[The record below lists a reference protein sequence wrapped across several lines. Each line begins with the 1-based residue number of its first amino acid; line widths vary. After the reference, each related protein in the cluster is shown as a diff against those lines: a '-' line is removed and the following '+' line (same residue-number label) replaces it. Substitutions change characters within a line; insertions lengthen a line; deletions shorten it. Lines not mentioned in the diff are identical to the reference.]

1 MTILAISKSLIFNFK
16 EIITYLLA
24 ALHLYIVRIFE
35 VVSNGT
41 IPLELRKLKLTSGIK
56 NI

>member
-1 MTILAISKSLIFNFK
+1 MTILAISKSLIKFNFK

-24 ALHLYIVRIFE
+24 ALHLYMVRIFE

-41 IPLELRKLKLTSGIK
+41 IPLELRKLKLNSIK
-56 NI
+56 QI